1 MHTIIEYFTSNFIA
15 NPLAFSISI
24 ATLILEIAIY
34 QFKEMKT
41 LVIGQCVVNLLA
53 FLTFAFGDGLSGAAV
68 CGMATVQTFLIYWLY
83 QRNGK
88 EIPLWFA
95 LTFVAVY
102 LACSAVTYKG
112 AADIL
117 PAAAAVLFALSVVQ
131 SKSWKYRIIMLVNSL
146 LWIPYDIIVAA
157 PIPMLVTHGIAVAS
171 VVVGMIRL
179 DIKKWFK

>member
-15 NPLAFSISI
+15 SPVAFSFSV
-24 ATLILEIAIY
+24 ATLILEIVIY

-41 LVIGQCVVNLLA
+41 LVVGQCVVNLLA

-68 CGMATVQTFLIYWLY
+68 CGIATVQTFLIYWLY
-83 QRNGK
+83 QRKGK
-88 EIPLWFA
+88 KTPLWFA

-102 LACSAVTYKG
+102 LACSVVTYKSP
-112 AADIL
+112 ADIL
-117 PAAAAVLFALSVVQ
+117 TAATAVLFASSVVQ
-131 SKSWKYRIIMLVNSL
+131 SQSWKYRIIMFANAI

-157 PIPMLVTHGIAVAS
+157 PIPMLVTHGIGVAS
-171 VVVGMIRL
+171 VVAGIVRL